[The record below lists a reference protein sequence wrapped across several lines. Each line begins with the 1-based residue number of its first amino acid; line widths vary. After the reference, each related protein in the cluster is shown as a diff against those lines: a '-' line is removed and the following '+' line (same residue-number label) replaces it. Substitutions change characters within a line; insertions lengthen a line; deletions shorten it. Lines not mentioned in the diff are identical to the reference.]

1 MSIFV
6 IIYAIVNIKFVVL
19 DNKTKERIENL
30 KSKQAVLK
38 ARLDLLENRAKAKER
53 KLETRRKI
61 LVGSYFIENYTNK
74 NEYHELVK
82 LMDKYLTR
90 ESDRKVFGLDYDKE
104 NKDKSK

>member
-1 MSIFV
+1 M
-6 IIYAIVNIKFVVL
+6 
-19 DNKTKERIENL
+19 DNKTKEKIEKL

-61 LVGSYFIENYTNK
+61 LVGIYFIEKHINK

-82 LMDKYLTR
+82 LMDKYLNR

-104 NKDKSK
+104 NKDKSE

>member
-1 MSIFV
+1 M
-6 IIYAIVNIKFVVL
+6 YELVVL
-19 DNKTKERIENL
+19 DNKTKEKIEKL

-61 LVGSYFIENYTNK
+61 LVGSYFIEKHINK